1 MEMRKEITK
10 MFAIGI
16 TVVTVGIVGVC
27 AYKGYETLSTKS
39 EYIIGQIDT
48 DRINELTEEYKN
60 KGFTDSE
67 VAIMKQDYTD
77 RINASMYADKC
88 KDHTEF
94 VEQRNIVIGEIDKYN
109 KDSMN
114 KYMQF
119 IYSGIAAIV
128 SAIASLIV
136 WLVYI
141 AQKEKESV
149 EIHDEVQ

>member
-1 MEMRKEITK
+1 MRKEITK

-16 TVVTVGIVGVC
+16 TVVTVGIMGVC
-27 AYKGYETLSTKS
+27 AYKGYETLSNKS

-48 DRINELTEEYKN
+48 DRISELAEEYKG

-67 VAIMKQDYTD
+67 IDIMKQDYTD
-77 RINASMYADKC
+77 GINASMYADKC

-94 VEQRNIVIGEIDKYN
+94 VEQRNIIIREIDKYN
-109 KDSMN
+109 ENSRN

-119 IYSGIAAIV
+119 IYSGIAAI
-128 SAIASLIV
+128 IAVITSLVV

-141 AQKEKESV
+141 AQKEQKIE
-149 EIHDEVQ
+149 EAHDEVQ